1 MYKTAT
7 EKQMSVLLIDDDSD
21 YRWLISDAMNMTG
34 ISCNFRETE
43 RAYEGLALLRS
54 STQQEQ
60 PDMIL
65 VDIEMPGM
73 TGIEFLDEVKKDPAL
88 RDITTIIVSG
98 VKMQKDQRD
107 ELLQKGAAG
116 VVLKTP
122 DIYEMT
128 RRLQDAIDRAG

>member
-1 MYKTAT
+1 MFKTAT

-34 ISCNFRETE
+34 MECSFKESQ
-43 RAYEGLALLRS
+43 RAYEGLAMLKNSNPKEL
-54 STQQEQ
+54 

-73 TGIEFLDEVKKDPAL
+73 TGIEFLEEVKKEPTL
-88 RDITTIIVSG
+88 RGITTIIVSG
-98 VKMQKDQRD
+98 VKMRREQRD

-128 RRLQDAIDRAG
+128 RRLKEAVDRAA